1 MNNTFYENL
10 KLDFPSI
17 YNGAED
23 ITQSGPY
30 ELIVK
35 HSDGCIYAYST
46 LTRNLRRISKSHF
59 PTDEEYAKALG
70 RKLSS
75 IAYMKGINQV
85 DLAEALGVTQPTV
98 SGYMTGRVVPSI
110 PQLRRIARFF
120 NVPFDSI
127 ILML

>member
-1 MNNTFYENL
+1 MDDAFYTNL

-23 ITQSGPY
+23 ISQSGPY
-30 ELIVK
+30 ELIIK
-35 HSDGCIYAYST
+35 HSDGCLYTYST

-75 IAYMKGINQV
+75 IAYMKGIDQV
-85 DLAEALGVTQPTV
+85 DLADALGVTQATI
-98 SGYMTGRVVPSI
+98 SNYMTGRVVPSI
-110 PQLRRIARFF
+110 PQLRKIARFF
-120 NVPFDSI
+120 NMPFDSI
-127 ILML
+127 ILRF

>member
-1 MNNTFYENL
+1 MDDAFYTNL

-23 ITQSGPY
+23 ISQSGPY
-30 ELIVK
+30 ELIIK
-35 HSDGCIYAYST
+35 HSDGCFYTYST

-75 IAYMKGINQV
+75 IAYMKGIDQV
-85 DLAEALGVTQPTV
+85 DLADALGVTQATI
-98 SGYMTGRVVPSI
+98 SNYMTGRVIPSI
-110 PQLRRIARFF
+110 PQLRKIARFF
-120 NVPFDSI
+120 NMPFDSI
-127 ILML
+127 ILRF